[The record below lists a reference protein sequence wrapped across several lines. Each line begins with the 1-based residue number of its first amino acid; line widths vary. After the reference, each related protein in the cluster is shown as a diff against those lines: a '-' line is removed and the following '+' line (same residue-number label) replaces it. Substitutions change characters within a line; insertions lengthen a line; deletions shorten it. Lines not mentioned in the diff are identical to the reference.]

1 MITCQVSLFPLGRE
15 DYEKVVLKVLDRL
28 KGFNVEMELTPLST
42 VIRGD
47 DEEVWKA
54 VRDLYEEGRKEG
66 GKVIFTVT
74 MTNTMYSPIEVGS

>member
-15 DYEKVVLKVLDRL
+15 DYEKVVLKALDRL
-28 KGFNVEMELTPLST
+28 KDFDVEMELTPLST
-42 VIRGD
+42 IIRGD

-54 VRDLYEEGRKEG
+54 VRALYEEGLKEG

-74 MTNTMYSPIEVGS
+74 MTDRGGR